1 MTDQDINDLLKV
13 FDNPCH
19 CYPLNVVEA
28 IRLLVKQRD
37 EARRWVCRK
46 TVYAERKPHDSVDS
60 IEAKVLLEAQVRGWN
75 CFDAPHANTTD
86 VSVQNGG
93 A

>member
-1 MTDQDINDLLKV
+1 VTDQDINDLLKV

-37 EARRWVCRK
+37 ETRQLYCIEMSRQSLDPKRY
-46 TVYAERKPHDSVDS
+46 TPERC
-60 IEAKVLLEAQVRGWN
+60 AKQRGWD
-75 CFDAPHANTTD
+75 CFDAKEAKP
-86 VSVQNGG
+86 
-93 A
+93 